1 MRFSKD
7 FPDKLRSSILASEVI
22 ARKVQLKK
30 KGKEFQGLCPFHN
43 EKTPSFT
50 VNDQKGFY
58 HCFGCQAHGD
68 IITFVMNN
76 EGLEFKDA
84 VVNLA
89 NDFGIQ
95 IPWVKENDDYK
106 IDHSLE
112 QFEILEKICMYFEK
126 NLYENFASNARKY
139 LQKRQLNSQIAKKFR
154 LGYAVDSYEAL
165 SKYLLEQ
172 NYTENQILKTGIIA
186 KNDRSK
192 LYDKMRN
199 RIIFPITNKKNQVIA
214 FGGRTIGD
222 DLPKYLNSAETDIF
236 KKNQTLYNLAN
247 ARKSIFDNGY
257 VIIVEGYMDV
267 ISLVA
272 NGIENV
278 VAGLGTAIG
287 SDHLKQLFL
296 MTDKIV
302 FCLDGDNAGVKASR
316 RLADIALP
324 LITSKK
330 NIGLAILPDNLDP
343 DDFIKNHSTKAF
355 KDFITN
361 CTALSQ
367 SLFEFTLSDLNL
379 KNSKQIIAEDRAKL
393 SEILQ
398 QKTNLISDPNCRKHF
413 NNFFKDSIY
422 QLTRNI
428 PKNQLSSQ
436 ISSQNNHKY
445 PNLKASDIKLKH
457 GQNIALSIIA
467 VIIAQPTLCN
477 YKDDIFNLRQ
487 SNLFTEQF
495 TSFKEFLIELID
507 NNENKLLETLETSEF
522 SSYNQQ
528 LITMIASLAKNSFE
542 SCKNKLRILLLKD
555 LLLQLEIQY
564 QESLQKTDELQTH
577 QSAITDQ
584 KVKEIFDYKN
594 SIQALII
601 RLESD
606 M

>member
-1 MRFSKD
+1 
-7 FPDKLRSSILASEVI
+7 
-22 ARKVQLKK
+22 
-30 KGKEFQGLCPFHN
+30 
-43 EKTPSFT
+43 
-50 VNDQKGFY
+50 
-58 HCFGCQAHGD
+58 
-68 IITFVMNN
+68 MNN

-112 QFEILEKICMYFEK
+112 QFEILEKICIYFEK

-165 SKYLLEQ
+165 TKYLLEQ

-214 FGGRTIGD
+214 FGGRSIGD

-296 MTDKIV
+296 MTDKII

-367 SLFEFTLSDLNL
+367 SLFEFALADLNL
-379 KNSKQIIAEDRAKL
+379 KNPKQIIAEDRAKL

-398 QKTNLISDPNCRKHF
+398 QKTNLIIDPNCRKHF

-422 QLTRNI
+422 QLTRFN
-428 PKNQLSSQ
+428 PKNQISAQTSVANSQ
-436 ISSQNNHKY
+436 KY
-445 PNLKASDIKLKH
+445 NNLKASDIRLKH

-467 VIIAQPTLCN
+467 ILITHPTLCN
-477 YKDDIFNLRQ
+477 YKDEVFILRET
-487 SNLFTEQF
+487 SLFSDQF

-507 NNENKLLETLETSEF
+507 NDEKKLLETLESSEF
-522 SSYNQQ
+522 NSYNQQ
-528 LITMIASLAKNSFE
+528 LTTMVASLSKNSFE
-542 SCKNKLRILLLKD
+542 SCTNKLRILLLKD
-555 LLLQLEIQY
+555 LFLQLEIQY
-564 QESLQKTDELQTH
+564 QESLQQTEQIQTH

-601 RLESD
+601 KLESD

>member
-30 KGKEFQGLCPFHN
+30 KGKKFQGLCPFHN

-95 IPWVKENDDYK
+95 IPWIKDNDDYK

-112 QFEILEKICMYFEK
+112 QLEILEKICQYFEK

-139 LQKRQLNSQIAKKFR
+139 LQKRKLNSQIAKKFR

-165 SKYLLEQ
+165 TRYLLDQ
-172 NYTENQILKTGIIA
+172 NCTENQILKTGIIA

-214 FGGRTIGD
+214 FGGRAIND

-247 ARKSIFDNGY
+247 ARKSIYDNGF

-267 ISLVA
+267 ISLVT

-296 MTDKIV
+296 LTDKII
-302 FCLDGDNAGVKASR
+302 FCLDGDSAGIKASR

-343 DDFIKNHSTKAF
+343 DDFIKTHSTKAF
-355 KDFITN
+355 KDFISN

-367 SLFEFTLSDLNL
+367 SLFEFALADLNL
-379 KNSKQIIAEDRAKL
+379 KNHQQIIAEDRAKL
-393 SEILQ
+393 SDFLQ
-398 QKTNLISDPNCRKHF
+398 QKSNLIADQNCRKHF
-413 NNFFKDSIY
+413 NNFFKDSVY
-422 QLTRNI
+422 QLTRNNS
-428 PKNQLSSQ
+428 KNQLSSQ
-436 ISSQNNHKY
+436 ISLKNTNKY
-445 PNLKASDIKLKH
+445 RNLKASDIKLKH
-457 GQNIALSIIA
+457 AQNIALSIIA
-467 VIIAQPTLCN
+467 IIIIQPTLCN

-487 SNLFTEQF
+487 TNLFNEQF

-507 NNENKLLETLETSEF
+507 NNENKLLETLESSEF
-522 SSYNQQ
+522 NSYNQQ
-528 LITMIASLAKNSFE
+528 LVSMVASLAKNSFE

-601 RLESD
+601 KLESD